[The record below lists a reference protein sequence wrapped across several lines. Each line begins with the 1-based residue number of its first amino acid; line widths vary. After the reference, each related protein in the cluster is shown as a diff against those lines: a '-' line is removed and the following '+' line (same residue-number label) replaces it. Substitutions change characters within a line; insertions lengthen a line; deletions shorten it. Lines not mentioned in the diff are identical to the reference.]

1 MFYQCPKCKEVWGYP
16 VEKCPQCFLKLERF
30 KSEKLKVIGISK
42 VTIPTIFHPRVPYF
56 VLVLEDEN
64 GNRWVQK
71 SIKEYKIGE
80 EFSVTRKGNETLDRV
95 AIWRI
100 KYDFLEAI
108 EKLFE
113 ILGGI
118 EINEQAKILI
128 LPSLHQSSHA
138 YFRDNTSPEFLE
150 ATIKYLLERGARAE
164 NIKVAGQSF
173 DEVPIAAAAQKS
185 QLFDVCLQ
193 NKVQMLDLS
202 QTNFVKPAPYRNEI
216 SGVGRDNFEISEEVF
231 VSDLNI
237 SLPILKVGRIS
248 ASENFFKFL
257 KKENYLEL
265 KHRSSDEEIFQ
276 GLIKH
281 LPPILTLA
289 EAQNVQKANQFVAF
303 LGLVF
308 ASFNSLNL
316 DRVFAEITGAKLPE
330 FLKSVKIENIPILG
344 RAIEEVQYE
353 LEK

>member
-1 MFYQCPKCKEVWGYP
+1 MFFRCPKCKGVWEYP
-16 VEKCPQCFLKLERF
+16 VEKCPECFLKLERL

-42 VTIPTIFHPRVPYF
+42 VTIPSVFHPRVPYF
-56 VLVLEDEN
+56 VLLLEDEN

-80 EFSVTRKGNETLDRV
+80 EFSVTRKGNVTLDRV

-108 EKLFE
+108 EGLLE

-118 EINEQAKILI
+118 EVNEQAKILI
-128 LPSLHQSSHA
+128 LPGLGRASHS

-150 ATIKYLLERGARAE
+150 ATIRRLLEGGVRAE
-164 NIKVAGQSF
+164 NIKLVGQSF
-173 DEVPIAAAAQKS
+173 NEISLEACAKKS
-185 QLFDVCLQ
+185 GLLALCLK
-193 NKVQMLDLS
+193 NKVQVLDLAKGKFIKKT
-202 QTNFVKPAPYRNEI
+202 QDNF
-216 SGVGRDNFEISEEVF
+216 NFEISEEVF
-231 VSDLNI
+231 AADLVVN
-237 SLPILKVGRIS
+237 LPILKIGKAA
-248 ASENFFKFL
+248 ASENLLKFL
-257 KKENYLEL
+257 KKENYLGL
-265 KHRSSDEEIFQ
+265 KYLSSDEEIVYA
-276 GLIKH
+276 LTKH

-289 EAQNVQKANQFVAF
+289 EAQNVQKADQFVAF

-330 FLKSVKIENIPILG
+330 FLKSVKIENIPIVG
-344 RAIEEVQYE
+344 RAIEEVQQE
-353 LEK
+353 LEKF